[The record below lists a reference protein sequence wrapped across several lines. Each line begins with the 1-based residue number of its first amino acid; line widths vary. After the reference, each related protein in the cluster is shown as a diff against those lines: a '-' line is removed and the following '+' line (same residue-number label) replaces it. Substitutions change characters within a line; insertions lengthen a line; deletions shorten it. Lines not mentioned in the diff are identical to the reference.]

1 MFELKGNHI
10 RFLRFCASSEQF
22 ERRIT
27 CTVSI
32 APKHFPSN
40 TSLLFGPSVIDFLP
54 PSASVPCLFGAHLY
68 GFQDFSDPLTIDPS
82 SK

>member
-40 TSLLFGPSVIDFLP
+40 TSLLLGPSVIDFLP
-54 PSASVPCLFGAHLY
+54 PSPPQVPHAYFG
-68 GFQDFSDPLTIDPS
+68 PS
-82 SK
+82 YMVFKIF